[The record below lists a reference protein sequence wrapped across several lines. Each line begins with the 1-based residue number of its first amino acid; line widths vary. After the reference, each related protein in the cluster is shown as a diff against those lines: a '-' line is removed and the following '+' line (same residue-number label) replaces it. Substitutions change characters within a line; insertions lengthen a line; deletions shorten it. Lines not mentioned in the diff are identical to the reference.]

1 MQGKDPGTW
10 STAKYWDTC
19 GGAVGR
25 YLLALDLGTSSVH
38 CLLTDSLGNPVAGA
52 RSPMSYFT
60 PPGCAPLAKEFNPDG
75 TLAGAGQAVASALRS
90 SDIRPDEIA
99 GIGITGQRQGMVF
112 LDRGGTELYCGPNA
126 DLQAVFEGAAIDEE
140 HGDEFYAATGHH
152 PSMLFAPARLR
163 WFRENRPYIY
173 ERIVAALTV
182 PAWLAYRLTGSKT
195 AEPALEGEA
204 GLLDVNMRQ
213 RDMGLLEKLGVSES
227 LLPCLVEEGDPAGG
241 LSRNMADTWG
251 LKPETP
257 VFLAGPDTQCG
268 LLGMGLRVDGEVGV
282 VLGWSGALQV
292 LTASP
297 CFDEKMRTWVGCYP
311 MDGLWVA
318 EANLGASGN
327 AYRWLKDTLLG
338 NGRSFEAAEHL
349 AAQAAAASE
358 GVMSFLGPGPV
369 SAFKMGL
376 RMGGLLFPTPLD
388 FQETSPGQL
397 LRAALEN
404 IAYGVKANLEVL
416 EEVTDRRIESLSI
429 GGGMAASPVLATS
442 LANVLG
448 FPVKCSV
455 TPQVSA
461 MGAALVTAGSIEGSR
476 GEGSWGPGGS
486 FEAGQAVFRET
497 EPESPSDVAQ
507 QQECYQQWLETYRRL
522 DWE

>member
-1 MQGKDPGTW
+1 M
-10 STAKYWDTC
+10 
-19 GGAVGR
+19 GR
-25 YLLALDLGTSSVH
+25 YLLALDLGTSSVY
-38 CLLTDSLGNPVAGA
+38 CLLTDSLGYPVSGA
-52 RSPMSYFT
+52 SSPMSYFT
-60 PPGCAPLAKEFNPDG
+60 PHECPPLAKEFDPES
-75 TLAGAGQAVASALRS
+75 TLAGAGQAVASALKS

-112 LDRGGTELYCGPNA
+112 LDEGGTELYCGPNA
-126 DLQAVFEGAAIDEE
+126 DLRAVFEGAAIDEE
-140 HGDEFYAATGHH
+140 HGAEFYAATGHH
-152 PSMLFAPARLR
+152 PSLLFAPARLR
-163 WFRENRPYIY
+163 WFRENRPYVC

-182 PAWLAYRLTGSKT
+182 PAWLVYRLTGSRT

-204 GLLDVNMRQ
+204 GLLDINMQQ
-213 RDMGLLEKLGVSES
+213 RDRGLLEKLGVPEY
-227 LLPCLVEEGDPAGG
+227 LLPCLVDEGEPAGC
-241 LSRNMADTWG
+241 LSRHMADAWG

-268 LLGMGLRVDGEVGV
+268 LLGMGLAADGEAGA

-292 LTASP
+292 PTSAP
-297 CFDEKMRTWVGCYP
+297 CFDEKMRTWAGCYL

-338 NGRSFEAAEHL
+338 SRVSFEAAESL
-349 AAQAAAASE
+349 AAQAPAASE
-358 GVMSFLGPGPV
+358 GVLAFLGPGPV

-397 LRAALEN
+397 LRASLEN
-404 IAYGVKANLEVL
+404 IAYGVKANLQVL
-416 EEVTDRRIESLSI
+416 EEVTDRRIESLRV

-461 MGAALVTAGSIEGSR
+461 RGAALVAGMSIEGSW
-476 GEGSWGPGGS
+476 GSGGS
-486 FEAGQAVFRET
+486 FEAGDAGFRET

-507 QQECYQQWLETYRRL
+507 QQECYQQWLETYQRL